1 VNLQWIKVFKN
12 GVKGVRK
19 MFEIT
24 LETWFL
30 IILLVIF
37 IGLLGFSLLATWVIK
52 QDEATMGNLEE

>member
-1 VNLQWIKVFKN
+1 
-12 GVKGVRK
+12 

-37 IGLLGFSLLATWVIK
+37 TGLLGFSLLATWVIK
-52 QDEATMGNLEE
+52 QGEAAMGNLEE